1 MSEARIRSLAQNSSK
16 IFSGS
21 LPERIK
27 QRENPQSQ
35 SKIFKPLNIIPKPL
49 TYARAQYEKTTI
61 CLGKDKNE
69 EKIDSPGRNHSN
81 FSPAGKK
88 TGQAAS
94 TKYLIGNERSS
105 FYKKSINEKIPVNE
119 NFEPK
124 YANQS
129 AFERKQKE
137 FNNGWS
143 PERET
148 KVIEKSASG
157 LTAKDR
163 KLQDRVSIF
172 DQKVYEIKER
182 RIDQVDRKE
191 NINPEYNPKDRRAE
205 NFSSEVFEKRNVK
218 EYKKPLEVVE
228 NEETRKKNHM
238 FSDLFGRASSPT
250 REKVKDRL
258 IPTDHYFAAYG
269 RQNLDYSAN
278 FQTNKNLSSQINF
291 GEPSQKTDRQRPKTP
306 NVSSSLPQ
314 SAPAPTPASNPTQSQ
329 SAAELYSLDLSSIPA
344 STTSSSIKE
353 LCGGV
358 HVVSLV
364 LQIDNFTGLCQ
375 GTGQLKIRTND
386 LSDLS
391 RIEKVFKSRGMQVRT
406 SQLSL
411 GRKSNYAEISNV
423 SWHHPYDYKKTST
436 PLGARES
443 KMRNLESTFFEGQ
456 VKWTERATES
466 LKHELSAQLLWSNT
480 KNASKGQY

>member
-21 LPERIK
+21 QPERIK
-27 QRENPQSQ
+27 QRENPQAQ

-61 CLGKDKNE
+61 CLGKDKNDLDV
-69 EKIDSPGRNHSN
+69 DSPPRNHPN
-81 FSPAGKK
+81 LSPAGRK

-94 TKYLIGNERSS
+94 TKYLIGNERSN

-119 NFEPK
+119 NFEPR

-143 PERET
+143 PEREEKT
-148 KVIEKSASG
+148 IEKSFSV
-157 LTAKDR
+157 LSAKDR
-163 KLQDRVSIF
+163 KMQDRVSIF
-172 DQKVYEIKER
+172 DQKVYEMQESER
-182 RIDQVDRKE
+182 RRAEADRKE
-191 NINPEYNPKDRRAE
+191 NVQPEYNPKDRRAE
-205 NFSSEVFEKRNVK
+205 NFSSEVFEKRKVN
-218 EYKKPLEVVE
+218 EYKKPLEVLE
-228 NEETRKKNHM
+228 NEDTRKKNHM

-269 RQNLDYSAN
+269 RQNLDYSPC

-291 GEPSQKTDRQRPKTP
+291 GETSQRTDRQRPQTP
-306 NVSSSLPQ
+306 NL
-314 SAPAPTPASNPTQSQ
+314 APPAALQPSAPTPNPAQPQS
-329 SAAELYSLDLSSIPA
+329 SAELYSLDLSSISPE
-344 STTSSSIKE
+344 TTSSSLKE

-358 HVVSLV
+358 HVVSLI
-364 LQIDNFTGLCQ
+364 LQIDNFTGQCQ
-375 GTGQLKIRTND
+375 GTGQLKVRTND

-391 RIEKVFKSRGMQVRT
+391 RIEKVFKSRGILVKT

-411 GRKSNYAEISNV
+411 GRKSNYSEVSNV

-436 PLGARES
+436 PVGARES

-456 VKWTERATES
+456 VKWTARQTES

-480 KNASKGQY
+480 KNATKGQY